1 MPPFAVFSS
10 RFSDRWSA
18 NGSIETD
25 IPGSFPFIISTPVQR
40 RTRAQNRQIRSHA
53 AKAGTCDRQR
63 KPNSRSFSRRNRAMR
78 SGDMT
83 PEHPSQLV
91 AVPTLGPG
99 LELIEAP
106 GLAFSAALTP
116 LLLYNLG
123 KFPSNFCIKSSLVS
137 VFSLLSTKMYPERLC
152 AEADSEDV
160 HWVGTMF
167 HNQMYFH
174 SVVSATEAFFNTP
187 GEGNRLLKSQHH
199 SFMALQLLQDKVSEE
214 DVTISTSDTTIMSV
228 LLLAVAAEMAGDLPT
243 VDRHL
248 RGLKRMI
255 DMRGGFQVLHTEV
268 PDLLAKIC
276 RIDLAL
282 AVRTWRDPVF
292 FHDSISWT
300 PYLLSNCARSGE
312 SDAVQSSLALW
323 IGTLDYRL
331 RTVWDDL
338 VEFCSM
344 SNSASQR
351 NQKLPRNTFSE
362 ILLSLVYRLL
372 NLSFDLDSAEETI
385 RLGMLAYTSMMF
397 LQWHNHIVEFYHLR
411 CMLGATLRNLDNE
424 KSGLSLP
431 VQSWLFFAWHM
442 LQPPECEYRQLDI
455 WFERLLYAGGLS
467 TWSAVRQLL
476 RSTAWI
482 DHINDFDGENVY
494 SRTMM
499 RLSQR

>member
-1 MPPFAVFSS
+1 MA
-10 RFSDRWSA
+10 
-18 NGSIETD
+18 
-25 IPGSFPFIISTPVQR
+25 QR
-40 RTRAQNRQIRSHA
+40 RTRAQNRQIKSHA
-53 AKAGTCDRQR
+53 AKAGNPCSRLR
-63 KPNSRSFSRRNRAMR
+63 KSSTRSPSRRYHAMR
-78 SGDMT
+78 SGDKT
-83 PEHPSQLV
+83 HEHASQLV
-91 AVPTLGPG
+91 VVPTLGPG
-99 LELIEAP
+99 PELTEVP

-123 KFPSNFCIKSSLVS
+123 KF
-137 VFSLLSTKMYPERLC
+137 FSCLSIKMYPERLC
-152 AEADSEDV
+152 TEADSEDV

-174 SVVSATEAFFNTP
+174 SVVSASEAFFNTP
-187 GEGNRLLKSQHH
+187 GEGTRHLKSQHH
-199 SFMALQLLQDKVSEE
+199 SLMALQLLQNKVSKE
-214 DVTISTSDTTIMSV
+214 DITDSASDTTIMSV
-228 LLLAVAAEMAGDLPT
+228 LLLAVAADMADDLPT

-255 DMRGGFQVLHTEV
+255 DMRGGFQLLQTEV

-300 PYLLSNCARSGE
+300 PYLLSNCRRSGE
-312 SDAVQSSLALW
+312 SDAVQTGLALW

-331 RTVWDDL
+331 RIVREDL

-351 NQKLPRNTFSE
+351 NQKLPRSTFSE
-362 ILLSLVYRLL
+362 ILLSLIYRLL
-372 NLSFDLDSAEETI
+372 NLSFELDSAEETI
-385 RLGMLAYTSMMF
+385 RLGMLAYTSTMF
-397 LQWHNHIVEFYHLR
+397 LQWHNHMVEFYHLR

-424 KSGLSLP
+424 NLGASLP
-431 VQSWLFFAWHM
+431 VQLWLFFAWHM

-455 WFERLLYAGGLS
+455 WLERLLCAGGLS
-467 TWSAVRQLL
+467 AWSEVRQLL

-482 DHINDFDGENVY
+482 DYINGVDGEKVY
-494 SRTMM
+494 NRTMM
-499 RLSQR
+499 KVSQP

>member
-1 MPPFAVFSS
+1 M
-10 RFSDRWSA
+10 D
-18 NGSIETD
+18 T
-25 IPGSFPFIISTPVQR
+25 PGSFPFIVNTPVQR
-40 RTRAQNRQIRSHA
+40 RTRAQDRQIRSHA
-53 AKAGTCDRQR
+53 AKAGIPCDRLR
-63 KPNSRSFSRRNRAMR
+63 KPNSRLLSRRNHATR

-83 PEHPSQLV
+83 PEHASQTV
-91 AVPTLGPG
+91 VVPTLGPG
-99 LELIEAP
+99 PELTEVP
-106 GLAFSAALTP
+106 RLAFSAALTP
-116 LLLYNLG
+116 LLLYSLS
-123 KFPSNFCIKSSLVS
+123 KF
-137 VFSLLSTKMYPERLC
+137 FSLLSVKMYPERLC

-174 SVVSATEAFFNTP
+174 AVVSATEAFFNTP

-199 SFMALQLLQDKVSEE
+199 SLMALQLLQNKVSEE
-214 DVTISTSDTTIMSV
+214 DITDSASDATIMSV
-228 LLLAVAAEMAGDLPT
+228 LLLAFAAEMADDLPT

-255 DMRGGFQVLHTEV
+255 DMRGGFHLLHTEV

-292 FHDSISWT
+292 FHDSVSWA
-300 PYLLSNCARSGE
+300 PYLLSNCRRSGE
-312 SDAVQSSLALW
+312 SDAVQTSLTLW
-323 IGTLDYRL
+323 IGRLDYRL

-338 VEFCSM
+338 AEFCAM
-344 SNSASQR
+344 SNSASRR

-411 CMLGATLRNLDNE
+411 CMLGVTLKNLDNE
-424 KSGLSLP
+424 NSGASVPIKL
-431 VQSWLFFAWHM
+431 WLFFTWHM
-442 LQPPECEYRQLDI
+442 LQPPECEYRQLDL
-455 WFERLLYAGGLS
+455 WFEILLRAGGLS
-467 TWSAVRQLL
+467 AWCEVRQFL

-482 DHINDFDGENVY
+482 DHINEVGGENVY
-494 SRTMM
+494 NHTMM
-499 RLSQR
+499 RVSKR